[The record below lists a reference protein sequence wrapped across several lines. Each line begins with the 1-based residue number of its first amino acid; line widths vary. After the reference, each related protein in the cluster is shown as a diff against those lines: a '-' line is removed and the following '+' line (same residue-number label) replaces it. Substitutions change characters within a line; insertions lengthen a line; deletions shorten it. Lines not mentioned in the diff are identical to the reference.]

1 MYHFEISEKIDT
13 EKWINNL
20 LRNDYSTFYQNP
32 EYLKKDSTR
41 FPIFVYIYDENKSV
55 KGQLALTVLIQQST
69 YSTTK
74 LKKYMNFIS
83 KIGNRASWVSGPII
97 HSDNELEKNKIL
109 DLFFQAMEEII
120 EKYNL
125 IILDGYSAPQNQ
137 NIDQKYLDKFQNNG
151 FKIEKFVTFVFDM
164 NKTVEELFKNVQKYM
179 RVNINR
185 AKKRGI
191 KVIEIKSKNQLNDYY
206 SLEKKWISTKGI
218 TTEKYE
224 YNLEKDWQKID
235 IGNEKIFL
243 AYQNEEVISGLK
255 INHFNKIA
263 SPIRVL
269 STYSNLTSLGGPALT
284 WHAIEWSKKS
294 GMKTYDLTGGEAA
307 PKDKNK
313 IFAYEKKWGSL
324 LKYKRKW
331 GGNEQSYYHFIKVKK
346 SFKYKIIRLL
356 SKPDQIYRNYKHSKI
371 KSQKKNKL

>member
-1 MYHFEISEKIDT
+1 MYHFKISEKINT

-20 LRNDYSTFYQNP
+20 LKNDYSTFYQNP

-41 FPIFVYIYDENKSV
+41 FPVFIYVYDENKSV

-83 KIGNRASWVSGPII
+83 KIGNRASWVNGPII
-97 HSDNELEKNKIL
+97 HSNNESEKNKIL
-109 DLFFQAMEEII
+109 DVFFQAMEKVI

-125 IILDGYSAPQNQ
+125 IILDGYSAPQNL
-137 NIDQKYLDKFQNNG
+137 NIDQAYLKKFQSNG
-151 FKIEKFVTFVFDM
+151 FKIEEFVTFVFDM
-164 NKTVEELFKNVQKYM
+164 NKTVEELFRNVQKYM
-179 RVNINR
+179 RVNVNR

-191 KVIEIKSKNQLNDYY
+191 NVIEIKSKNQLNDYY
-206 SLEKKWISTKGI
+206 NLEKKWISTKGI
-218 TTEKYE
+218 TTEEYE
-224 YNLEKDWQKID
+224 YDLEKDWGKID
-235 IGNEKIFL
+235 TGNEKIFL
-243 AYQNEEVISGLK
+243 AYQNEEVISGLR
-255 INHFNKIA
+255 INYFNKIA
-263 SPIRVL
+263 SPVRVL

-294 GMKTYDLTGGEAA
+294 GMKIYDLTGGEAS
-307 PKDKNK
+307 PKNKNK
-313 IFAYEKKWGSL
+313 IFAYEKKWGNL

-331 GGNEQSYYHFIKVKK
+331 GGNEQAYFHFIKVRK
-346 SFKYKIIRLL
+346 SFKYKMIRLL

-371 KSQKKNKL
+371 KSYIKN

>member
-1 MYHFEISEKIDT
+1 MYHFKISEKINT
-13 EKWINNL
+13 EEWINNL
-20 LRNDYSTFYQNP
+20 LKNDYSTFYQNP

-41 FPIFVYIYDENKSV
+41 FPVFIYVYDENKSV

-74 LKKYMNFIS
+74 LKKYMNLIS
-83 KIGNRASWVSGPII
+83 KIGNRASWVNGPII
-97 HSDNELEKNKIL
+97 HSNNESEKNKIL
-109 DLFFQAMEEII
+109 DVFFQAMEKVI

-125 IILDGYSAPQNQ
+125 IILDGYSAPQNL
-137 NIDQKYLDKFQNNG
+137 NIDQKYLKKFQSNG
-151 FKIEKFVTFVFDM
+151 FKIEEFVTFVFDM
-164 NKTVEELFKNVQKYM
+164 NKTVEELFRNVQKYM
-179 RVNINR
+179 RVNVNR

-191 KVIEIKSKNQLNDYY
+191 KVIEIKTKNQLNDYY
-206 SLEKKWISTKGI
+206 NLEKKWISTKGI
-218 TTEKYE
+218 TTEEYE
-224 YNLEKDWQKID
+224 YDLEKDWRKID
-235 IGNEKIFL
+235 TGNEKIFL
-243 AYQNEEVISGLK
+243 AYQNEEVISGLR
-255 INHFNKIA
+255 INYFNKIA
-263 SPIRVL
+263 SPVRVL

-294 GMKTYDLTGGEAA
+294 GMKIYDLTGGEAP

-313 IFAYEKKWGSL
+313 IFTYEKKWGNL

-331 GGNEQSYYHFIKVKK
+331 GGNEQAYFHFIKVRK

-371 KSQKKNKL
+371 KSYIKN